1 MQRLWKY
8 FNGDCTLRLAH
19 FLLTQWGPCRWGSKL
34 PLLLPA
40 HPSFT
45 SQSPGNCLWSKKICM
60 LVKNSP
66 LRLGEIRSLGQCQE
80 HQGNL
85 SGVLRG
91 QDPGSLT
98 SINFLSSLKMSWVR
112 ETAWRLTCR
121 IAPPNRVGWVLNSQ
135 CSLKMPA
142 FKDLKKK
149 VKLLVSPGRITPK
162 RDRNRFHYAGAAEKV
177 D

>member
-1 MQRLWKY
+1 
-8 FNGDCTLRLAH
+8 H

-34 PLLLPA
+34 SLLLPA
-40 HPSFT
+40 HASFT
-45 SQSPGNCLWSKKICM
+45 SQSPGKCLWSKKSCM

-66 LRLGEIRSLGQCQE
+66 LRLGEIRSLRQCQE

-98 SINFLSSLKMSWVR
+98 SINFLLSLKMSWVR

-121 IAPPNRVGWVLNSQ
+121 TAPPNRVGWVPNSQ

-149 VKLLVSPGRITPK
+149 VLERVQLGLPSPVVPNGHRAIIDHSQF
-162 RDRNRFHYAGAAEKV
+162 RRRFLPF
-177 D
+177 